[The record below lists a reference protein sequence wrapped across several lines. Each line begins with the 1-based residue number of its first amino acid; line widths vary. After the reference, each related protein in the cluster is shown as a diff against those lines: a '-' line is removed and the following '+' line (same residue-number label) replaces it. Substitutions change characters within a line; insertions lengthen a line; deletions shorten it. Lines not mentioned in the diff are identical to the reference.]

1 MMALT
6 TDVNIEVLAQCFELD
21 AFGNLMATKEVEQ
34 VEAVVKAE
42 QAGERVDGAG
52 GDEAGAGAN
61 KPKKCIII
69 AGAPASGKGSQC
81 ELIKEVYSSIHL
93 STGDMLRAEVAA
105 ESEVGLQ
112 AKELMEAGKLVD
124 DELITAIV
132 LERLEQEDCKESGW
146 LLDGFPRTKAQAD
159 ALVEAGYIPDSFL
172 LLDVP
177 DEVLEQRVVGRRL
190 DPET

>member
-6 TDVNIEVLAQCFELD
+6 TDVNIEVLAQCFELEP
-21 AFGNLMATKEVEQ
+21 FGNLLVTKELQQEETADEVEVEQ
-34 VEAVVKAE
+34 DDSRFV
-42 QAGERVDGAG
+42 GAG
-52 GDEAGAGAN
+52 QGQN

-81 ELIKEVYSSIHL
+81 ELIKQMYSSIHL

-132 LERLEQEDCKESGW
+132 LRRLDQEDCKENGW

-159 ALVEAGYIPDSFL
+159 ALAVSICESKNNGSELDEFAGT
-172 LLDVP
+172 
-177 DEVLEQRVVGRRL
+177 R
-190 DPET
+190 